1 LRILS
6 SSFALALLA
15 GTAHAGDQPLYKP
28 APAWVQPAPAIDIK
42 TVSAEDPMFL
52 RIDQQ
57 QKLQGDEVWV
67 YSDMMLNISSPEVLT
82 QAGTLQFPWEPTN
95 GDLVVHSVEILRGGE
110 TIDLLKAG
118 QKFTVLRREQML
130 ERAQMNGLLT
140 ATMAVEG
147 LRVGDV
153 LRVAVSTVRRDPA
166 LGGKLQTIAPL
177 IAEPAPV
184 KYGHLRV
191 LWPEAMKMNFKSQY
205 LPDSFVPTSKG
216 GFREI
221 GVQMPF
227 PEPTEMPGDAPMR
240 FRPLPLFEATTFASW
255 EEVSRTM
262 APLYKTEGMI
272 APDSPIAAEVAKIA
286 AASSDPRTR
295 AAMALQ
301 LVQDQVR
308 YLYRGMDGGN
318 YVPQTPAQT
327 WTLRY
332 GDCKAKTLLLVA
344 MLRALGIEA
353 EPALVNATLGDNVPN
368 RMPAPSAFDHVI
380 VRATIGGQVLWLDG
394 TALGSRQADLDD
406 VPSFRNALPL
416 RVAGAGLETMPLR
429 ANSRPDAS
437 VDVELDGRAGVNLPA
452 PFTLRAELRG
462 QNAMLLRFSAQMGKE
477 KAAEMADAVAGQYV
491 ANAQVSE
498 RNVRYDEASGATILT
513 ASGISS
519 PGWAKEDGRYRLDL
533 DTAVNSVEFAPDRSK
548 PEWAAIPVSS
558 GDPGSTRVR
567 TRLRLPGGG
576 TGFVLEGDQS
586 LPASLAGAALSR
598 STQLA
603 GEWVTVEDRAT
614 TGVHEIAPGD
624 IPAVRAQVDAAK
636 LRLLKLDAPEDTP
649 PYWKAIAP
657 ARAGKLLD
665 PVLAVYAKRIADK
678 PKEVEGYSARA
689 TFLESIY
696 DRKAALVDVDK
707 VIALAPTADNYLWRA
722 RLRMALGDDAK
733 ALEDMKQART
743 LEPGSASALSSYARL
758 RADHGGADEA
768 LALVAER
775 MKAAG
780 KDKNDLIMLQSSL
793 FGDAGKPAEAVAA
806 LDAAI
811 KATPGNPTLLNQRCW
826 IKGTLNVALDTALKD
841 CTKAIELAD
850 SSAAILDS
858 RGLVYFRLGRMD
870 DALADFDAAL
880 DQAPGM
886 SASLYMRGVI
896 RTKTGAPGAADDL
909 AAARMI
915 SPRID
920 EDYVKYGIKP

>member
-1 LRILS
+1 LRIVL

-28 APAWVQPAPAIDIK
+28 APDWVQPAPAIDIK
-42 TVSAEDPMFL
+42 AVTADDPMVL

-57 QKLQGDEVWV
+57 QRLQGDEVWA
-67 YSDMMLNISSPEVLT
+67 YSDMMLHIASPEILT
-82 QAGTLQFPWEPTN
+82 QAGTVQFPWEPTN
-95 GDLVVHSVEILRGGE
+95 GDLIVHSVEILRGGE

-153 LRVAVSTVRRDPA
+153 LRVVVSTVRRDPA
-166 LGGKLQTIAPL
+166 LGGRLQTMAPL
-177 IAEPAPV
+177 IAAPSPV

-191 LWPEAMKMNFKSQY
+191 IWPEGMKVNFKAQY
-205 LPDSFVPTSKG
+205 LPDTFVPIKNG
-216 GFREI
+216 AFREI
-221 GVQMPF
+221 GVLMPF
-227 PEPTEMPGDAPMR
+227 PEPTAMPSDAPLR
-240 FRPLPLFEATTFASW
+240 FRPLPLFEATTFANW

-262 APLYKTEGMI
+262 APLYKTDGAI
-272 APDSPIAAEVAKIA
+272 APDGPLAAEVAKIA

-301 LVQDQVR
+301 LVQEQVR

-332 GDCKAKTLLLVA
+332 GDCKAKTVLLIA

-353 EPALVNATLGDNVPN
+353 EPALVNSTLGDNVSN
-368 RMPAPSAFDHVI
+368 RMPAPAAFDHVI

-406 VPSFRNALPL
+406 VPPFRNALPL
-416 RVAGAGLETMPLR
+416 RAAGAGLEKMPLR
-429 ANSRPDAS
+429 ANARPDAS

-477 KAAEMADAVAGQYV
+477 KAMEMADAVVGQYV
-491 ANAQVSE
+491 SGAQVSE

-519 PGWAKEDGRYRLDL
+519 PGWSKEDGRYRLDL

-548 PEWAAIPVSS
+548 SEWAAIPVSG
-558 GDPGSTRVR
+558 GDPGSTRTR
-567 TRLRLPGGG
+567 TRIRLPGGG
-576 TGFVLEGDQS
+576 AGFALEGDQT

-598 STQLA
+598 SVQLA

-614 TGVHEIAPGD
+614 TGVREIAPGD

-636 LRLLKLDAPEDTP
+636 LRLLKLDAPKDTP
-649 PYWKAIAP
+649 PYWKAVAP
-657 ARAGKLLD
+657 ARAAKLLD

-678 PKEVEGYSARA
+678 PNEVEGYTARA
-689 TFLESIY
+689 AFLERVY
-696 DRKAALVDVDK
+696 DRKAALADIDR
-707 VIALAPTADNYLWRA
+707 VIALVPSADNYLWRA
-722 RLRMALGDDAK
+722 RVRIALGDDVK
-733 ALEDMKQART
+733 ALEDIKKARE
-743 LEPGSASALSSYARL
+743 LEPGSAGALDSYARL

-768 LALVAER
+768 LSLVAER
-775 MKAAG
+775 MKTAG
-780 KDKNDLIMLQSSL
+780 KDKNDLVMLQSSL
-793 FGDAGKPAEAVAA
+793 LGDAGKLAEAVTVM
-806 LDAAI
+806 DTAI
-811 KATPGNPTLLNQRCW
+811 KATPGNPSLLNQRCW

-841 CTKAIELAD
+841 CTKAIELSD

-880 DQAPGM
+880 DQAPDM
-886 SASLYMRGVI
+886 AASLFMRGVI
-896 RTKTGAPGAADDL
+896 KAKAGASGAADDL

-920 EDYVKYGIKP
+920 EDYARYGIKP

>member
-1 LRILS
+1 MRIILPS
-6 SSFALALLA
+6 VALALLA

-28 APAWVQPAPAIDIK
+28 APDWVQPVPALDIK
-42 TVSAEDPMFL
+42 TVTADDPIFL
-52 RIDQQ
+52 RVDQQ
-57 QKLQGDEVWV
+57 QRLQGDEVWA
-67 YSDMMLNISSPEVLT
+67 YADMMLNISSPEVLT
-82 QAGTLQFPWEPTN
+82 QAGTLQFPWEPTG
-95 GDLVVHSVEILRGGE
+95 GDLIVHSVEILRGGE
-110 TIDLLKAG
+110 TIDVLKAG

-153 LRVAVSTVRRDPA
+153 LRVVVSTVRRDPA
-166 LGGKLQTIAPL
+166 LGGRLQTIAPL
-177 IAEPAPV
+177 VAAPAPV
-184 KYGHLRV
+184 KYAHLRV
-191 LWPEAMKMNFKSQY
+191 IWPEALKMNFKAQY
-205 LPDSFVPTSKG
+205 LPDTFVPVSHG

-221 GVQMPF
+221 GVNMPL
-227 PEPTEMPGDAPMR
+227 PEPADMPGDAPLR
-240 FRPLPLFEATTFASW
+240 FRPLPVFEATTFANW

-262 APLYKTEGMI
+262 APLYQTDGAI
-272 APDSPIAAEVAKIA
+272 APDGPIAAEVAKIA

-301 LVQDQVR
+301 LVQEQVR

-332 GDCKAKTLLLVA
+332 GDCKAKTLLLTA

-368 RMPAPSAFDHVI
+368 RIPAPAAFDHVI

-394 TALGSRQADLDD
+394 TQLGSRQADLDD
-406 VPSFRNALPL
+406 VPPFHNALPL
-416 RVAGAGLETMPLR
+416 RPAGAGLEKMPLR

-462 QNAMLLRFSAQMGKE
+462 ASAMTLRLSNQMGKE
-477 KAAEMADAVAGQYV
+477 KAADMADLTVGQYV

-498 RNVRYDEASGATILT
+498 RNVRYDEASGTTILT
-513 ASGISS
+513 ASGIAS
-519 PGWAKEDGRYRLDL
+519 PGWSKEDGRYRLDL

-558 GDPGSTRVR
+558 GDPGSTRIR
-567 TRLRLPGGG
+567 TRIRLPGGG
-576 TGFVLEGDQS
+576 AGFVLEGDQT

-598 STQLA
+598 NVQLA

-614 TGVHEIAPGD
+614 TGVREIAPAD

-636 LRLLKLDAPEDTP
+636 LRLLKLDAPENTP
-649 PYWKAIAP
+649 PYWKLIAP

-665 PVLAVYAKRIADK
+665 PVLAVYAKRIAAK
-678 PKEVEGYSARA
+678 PNEVEGYSARA
-689 TFLESIY
+689 SFLEGIY
-696 DRKAALVDVDK
+696 DRKAALVDIDK

-722 RLRMALGDDAK
+722 RVRIALGDDVK
-733 ALEDMKQART
+733 ALEDMKKART
-743 LEPGSASALSSYARL
+743 LEPGSATALDGYARL

-775 MKAAG
+775 LKTAG
-780 KDKNDLIMLQSSL
+780 KDKNDLLMLQSSL
-793 FGDAGKPAEAVAA
+793 LGDAGKTTEAVAA
-806 LDAAI
+806 IDGAI
-811 KATPGNPTLLNQRCW
+811 KATPGNPSLLNQRCW

-841 CTKAIELAD
+841 CTKAIELSD
-850 SSAAILDS
+850 SSASILDS

-880 DQAPGM
+880 DQVPGM
-886 SASLYMRGVI
+886 AASLFMRGVVK
-896 RTKTGAPGAADDL
+896 TKSGVPDAADDL

-920 EDYVKYGIKP
+920 EDYAKYGIKP